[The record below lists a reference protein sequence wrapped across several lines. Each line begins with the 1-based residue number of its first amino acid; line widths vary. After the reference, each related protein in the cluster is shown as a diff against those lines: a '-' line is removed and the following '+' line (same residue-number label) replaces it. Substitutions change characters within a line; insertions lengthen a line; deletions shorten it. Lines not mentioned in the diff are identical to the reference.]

1 MIVYLC
7 IHIYT
12 TKREERSQLTFI
24 RENFT
29 QVILQAENEE
39 ELIGLLHVG
48 LGFWVC
54 GVFYSLLL
62 QAESLVPAKQ
72 NRTGISGAGGIFCRI
87 LCFFFP
93 SSSSLEDDDDGDD
106 EVRSAVLWPV
116 PKNLG

>member
-1 MIVYLC
+1 MHLFGN
-7 IHIYT
+7 
-12 TKREERSQLTFI
+12 K
-24 RENFT
+24 FT

-54 GVFYSLLL
+54 GVSYSLLL

-93 SSSSLEDDDDGDD
+93 SSSSLEDDDDDDDDD
-106 EVRSAVLWPV
+106 EVRNAVLWPV
-116 PKNLG
+116 PKNLR